1 MQLYNVEIAKNGFD
15 MVPQWRN
22 IHTLH
27 VKCHPEKE
35 LGERKRERGGVIK
48 NNNVIKI
55 TVNLPQA

>member
-35 LGERKRERGGVIK
+35 LEREREREVG
-48 NNNVIKI
+48 
-55 TVNLPQA
+55 

>member
-15 MVPQWRN
+15 MALQWRN

-35 LGERKRERGGVIK
+35 LERERERGVG
-48 NNNVIKI
+48 
-55 TVNLPQA
+55 